1 MREDRTVIKNG
12 TTERINTEYWSGV
25 IAVDRKSAK
34 SRIELQVPT
43 TAKSLDLSVKG
54 KKYTLPMTVF
64 INGKEFGR
72 GTYIVR
78 PIKKTNVQIGKCRY
92 PAMVVRTTL
101 RMENRAD
108 INEEALLS
116 LEAGMLLGN
125 VAMTATWQPKHGV
138 LFDRVEAR

>member
-12 TTERINTEYWSGV
+12 TTERISTEYWSGV

-43 TAKSLDLSVKG
+43 TAKSLDLSMKG
-54 KKYTLPMTVF
+54 KKYSLPMTVH

-92 PAMVVRTTL
+92 PAMIVRTTM
-101 RMENRAD
+101 RMDNRAD
-108 INEEALLS
+108 INREVLLS
-116 LEAGMLLGN
+116 LEARMMLGN
-125 VAMTATWQPKHGV
+125 VVMTTKWKPKHGV
-138 LFDRVEAR
+138 FFDRIEAR